1 MMHRGRCYVSYTWHT
16 TESYRNHDQET
27 SGVEHMLETLLQIVG
42 YHLRKLRLP
51 IIKHLIRRSNIEIQ
65 T

>member
-16 TESYRNHDQET
+16 TESYRNHDQPL
-27 SGVEHMLETLLQIVG
+27 VEHMLETLLQILG
-42 YHLRKLRLP
+42 YRLRKLRLP
-51 IIKHLIRRSNIEIQ
+51 IIKHLILRSNIEIQ